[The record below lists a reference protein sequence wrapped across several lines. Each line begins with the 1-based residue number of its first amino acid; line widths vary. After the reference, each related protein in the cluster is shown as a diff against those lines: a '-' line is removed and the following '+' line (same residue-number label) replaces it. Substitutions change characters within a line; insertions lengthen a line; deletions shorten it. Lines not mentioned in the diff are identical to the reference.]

1 MAVLVKKT
9 GTNQGFL
16 PTSLPFTNKSYIM
29 YINKTVAT
37 TDTIEPKLDIAFQPS
52 KASG

>member
-1 MAVLVKKT
+1 M
-9 GTNQGFL
+9 
-16 PTSLPFTNKSYIM
+16 NKSYII
-29 YINKTVAT
+29 YINKNVAT